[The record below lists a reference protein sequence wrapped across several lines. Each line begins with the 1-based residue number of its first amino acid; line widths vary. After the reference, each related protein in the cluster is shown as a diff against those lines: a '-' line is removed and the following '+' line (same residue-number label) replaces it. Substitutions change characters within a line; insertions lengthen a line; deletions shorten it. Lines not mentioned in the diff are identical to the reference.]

1 MTVKEILYCLTRVAP
16 LSWQESYDNAG
27 LQVGDEN
34 AEVSKALIALDVTE
48 ALVDEAVAKS
58 CNLIL
63 SHHPL
68 IFRGL
73 KHLTPKSPIE
83 RAVMKAIKND
93 IAIISMHTNLDNSY
107 LGVNRRLGEMLGLK
121 NLHILQPMNGRLMKL
136 VVFCPADYAEKV
148 RSAMFE
154 AGAGCIGNY
163 DSCSFNAAGQGS
175 FRAGEETHPFVGEQG
190 KLHFENEIRIETIV
204 PDHLL
209 NRVVSAMLKVHPY
222 EEVAYDVYQL
232 QNEFPLAGSG
242 MIGEFETEMPETD
255 FLNLVSET
263 IGTPCLRHSALTGRM
278 IKRVA
283 LCGGAGSFLFGDAKS
298 AQADAFLSAD
308 MKYHD
313 FFEPDGD
320 ILMVD
325 GGHFETEQF
334 TKELIRDLI
343 RKNFSTFAAE
353 IAETNTNSVHYF
365 VKFK

>member
-1 MTVKEILYCLTRVAP
+1 MTVKEILSCLTQVAP

-83 RAVMKAIKND
+83 RAAMKAIKND

-190 KLHFENEIRIETIV
+190 KLHFENEIRVETIV

-283 LCGGAGSFLFGDAKS
+283 LCGGAGSFLLGDAKS

-343 RKNFSTFAAE
+343 QKNFSTFAAE

-365 VKFK
+365 VKSK

>member
-1 MTVKEILYCLTRVAP
+1 MTVKDVLSCITRIAP

-48 ALVDEAVAKS
+48 ALVDEAVVKS
-58 CNLIL
+58 CNLII

-68 IFRGL
+68 IFRDL

-83 RAVMKAIKND
+83 RAVVKSIKND

-121 NLHILQPMNGRLMKL
+121 NLRILQPMSDRLMKL

-148 RSAMFE
+148 RSVMFE

-190 KLHFENEIRIETIV
+190 KLHFENEIRIETVV

-209 NRVVSAMLKVHPY
+209 NRVVAAMLEVHPY
-222 EEVAYDVYQL
+222 EEVAYDIYQL
-232 QNEFPLAGSG
+232 QNGFEMAGSG
-242 MIGEFETEMPETD
+242 MIGEFENEMSETE
-255 FLNLVSET
+255 FLERVSET

-278 IKRVA
+278 VKRVA
-283 LCGGAGSFLFGDAKS
+283 LCGGAGSFLMGDAKCV
-298 AQADAFLSAD
+298 QADAFLSAD
-308 MKYHD
+308 MKYHE

-320 ILMVD
+320 ILLVD

-343 RKNFSTFAAE
+343 KKNFSTFAAE

-365 VKFK
+365 VKTK

>member
-1 MTVKEILYCLTRVAP
+1 MTVKEILSCLTQVAP

-93 IAIISMHTNLDNSY
+93 IAIISMHTNLDNSC
-107 LGVNRRLGEMLGLK
+107 LGVNHRLGEMLGLK

-365 VKFK
+365 VKSK

>member
-1 MTVKEILYCLTRVAP
+1 MTVKEILSCLTRVAP
-16 LSWQESYDNAG
+16 LSWQENYDNAG

-48 ALVDEAVAKS
+48 ALVDEAIAKS
-58 CNLIL
+58 CNLIV

-68 IFRGL
+68 IFKGL
-73 KHLTPKSPIE
+73 KRLTPKSPIE

-93 IAIISMHTNLDNSY
+93 ITIISMHTNLDNSY
-107 LGVNRRLGEMLGLK
+107 LGVNCRLGEMLGLK
-121 NLHILQPMNGRLMKL
+121 NLHVLQPMNGRLMKL
-136 VVFCPADYAEKV
+136 VVFSPADYAEKV
-148 RSAMFE
+148 RSAIFE

-163 DSCSFNAAGQGS
+163 DSCSFNAAGLGS
-175 FRAGEETHPFVGEQG
+175 FRAGEEAHPFVGEQG
-190 KLHFENEIRIETIV
+190 ELHFEDEVRIETIV

-209 NRVVSAMLKVHPY
+209 NRVISAMLKVHPY

-232 QNEFPLAGSG
+232 QNDSPLVGSG
-242 MIGEFETEMPETD
+242 MIGEFENEMPEMD
-255 FLNLVSET
+255 FLDLVSET
-263 IGTPCLRHSALTGRM
+263 IGTPCLRHSALTGGM

-283 LCGGAGSFLFGDAKS
+283 LCGGAGSFLLGDAKS

-308 MKYHD
+308 MKYHE

-320 ILMVD
+320 ILLVD

-343 RKNFSTFAAE
+343 KKNFSTFAAE

-365 VKFK
+365 VKTK

>member
-1 MTVKEILYCLTRVAP
+1 MTVKEILSCLTRVAP

-34 AEVSKALIALDVTE
+34 AEVSKALVALDVTE

-136 VVFCPADYAEKV
+136 VVFCPTDYAEKV

-190 KLHFENEIRIETIV
+190 KLHFENEIRVETIV

-232 QNEFPLAGSG
+232 QNEFPLVGSG

-283 LCGGAGSFLFGDAKS
+283 LCGGAGSFLLDDAKS
-298 AQADAFLSAD
+298 DKADAFLSAD

-353 IAETNTNSVHYF
+353 IAETNANSVHYF
-365 VKFK
+365 VKSK

>member
-1 MTVKEILYCLTRVAP
+1 MIVKDILSCLTQVAP

-48 ALVDEAVAKS
+48 ALIDEAVAKS
-58 CNLIL
+58 CNLII

-83 RAVMKAIKND
+83 RAVTKAIKND
-93 IAIISMHTNLDNSY
+93 IAIISMHTNLDNSC

-121 NLHILQPMNGRLMKL
+121 NLRILQSMSCRLMKL
-136 VVFCPADYAEKV
+136 VVFCPSDYAEKV

-190 KLHFENEIRIETIV
+190 KLHLENEIRIETVV

-209 NRVVSAMLKVHPY
+209 NRVVAAMLEAHPY
-222 EEVAYDVYQL
+222 EEVAYDIYQL
-232 QNEFPLAGSG
+232 QNGFEMAGSG
-242 MIGEFETEMPETD
+242 MVGEFENEMSETD
-255 FLNLVSET
+255 FLNLVSDT
-263 IGTPCLRHSALTGRM
+263 IGTPCLRHSALSGRM

-283 LCGGAGSFLFGDAKS
+283 LCGGAGSFLMGDAKRV
-298 AQADAFLSAD
+298 QADAFLSAD
-308 MKYHD
+308 MKYHE
-313 FFEPDGD
+313 FFEPDGN

-343 RKNFSTFAAE
+343 KKNFSTFAAE

-365 VKFK
+365 VKSK

>member
-1 MTVKEILYCLTRVAP
+1 MTVKEILSCLTQVAP

-48 ALVDEAVAKS
+48 ALVDEAIAKS

-93 IAIISMHTNLDNSY
+93 ITIISMHTNLDNSY

-283 LCGGAGSFLFGDAKS
+283 LCGGAGSSLLGDAKS

-320 ILMVD
+320 I
-325 GGHFETEQF
+325 
-334 TKELIRDLI
+334 
-343 RKNFSTFAAE
+343 
-353 IAETNTNSVHYF
+353 
-365 VKFK
+365 